1 MLTNGF
7 SKPIFRYLFCEWAL
21 LSLQC
26 TFSISKKYSQRNTIL
41 KRISLFFRERKH
53 REEAAEREK
62 AERLERERVE
72 KERKEQERIKRERVG
87 ERGHILKETAQ
98 AQAAVDQHFTESL
111 RLASQ
116 KVRIVKL

>member
-1 MLTNGF
+1 MVLVSLFSVIFFANG
-7 SKPIFRYLFCEWAL
+7 PYCHCNVHFRYLQKNIHKE
-21 LSLQC
+21 
-26 TFSISKKYSQRNTIL
+26 NTIL
-41 KRISLFFRERKH
+41 KRFSLFFRERKH

-116 KVRIVKL
+116 KVRIV